1 MDERPHNEE
10 LSSLFF
16 FLPSIMARKEKIN
29 QFHDN
34 FDLNCTDCSLDYL
47 NSFSF
52 DKVDFQPHLLNC
64 SDAEKRDLP
73 VELLYN
79 FFRQMGETSNV
90 NLICNVDYFLAST
103 KEWRDNSEIAWV
115 GPTKQRYDST
125 IFKLINILIFFQ
137 KTFNKIKI
145 VSFTVVMNLS
155 FKFVLSKNYWYY
167 QTIVC
172 FEKIEQ
178 DCSWKW
184 TVYKLL
190 QTFKFNYWSTRPL
203 WMFYEKTW
211 WTNWRTFF

>member
-1 MDERPHNEE
+1 MLLTYIILQGDKEGSLFSCRIDSKKSSVLYSVAKERIPNAIVSLCFKKHHEIMDKRPYNEE

-103 KEWRDNSEIAWV
+103 KE
-115 GPTKQRYDST
+115 
-125 IFKLINILIFFQ
+125 
-137 KTFNKIKI
+137 
-145 VSFTVVMNLS
+145 
-155 FKFVLSKNYWYY
+155 
-167 QTIVC
+167 
-172 FEKIEQ
+172 
-178 DCSWKW
+178 
-184 TVYKLL
+184 
-190 QTFKFNYWSTRPL
+190 
-203 WMFYEKTW
+203 
-211 WTNWRTFF
+211 